1 MLLRK
6 IIKRCFLR
14 LKNRTCIIASYQIS
28 ADVKLEERVRLYES
42 VYVGHKCKIGK
53 YSYVNPY
60 TFIDDDV
67 EIGRYCSISR
77 NVLIGLGAHRL
88 DGITTHP
95 IGYSKAWNPYII
107 KESDNHKKT
116 IIGNDVWIGAGAI
129 ILGGVT
135 IGNGAVI
142 GAGAIVTKS
151 VSDYAIVAG
160 TPARVIKQR
169 KVPQKIKG
177 VDWWD
182 LPSEEA
188 LEAVVENNYSHLY
201 EHEYENNK

>member
-6 IIKRCFLR
+6 IIKHYYLR
-14 LKNRTCIIASYQIS
+14 LKNRTCVIASYQIS
-28 ADVKLEERVRLYES
+28 ADIKLEERVRIYES

-53 YSYVNPY
+53 YSYVNPH
-60 TFIDDDV
+60 TFIDDNV

-77 NVLIGLGAHRL
+77 NVMIGLGAHRL

-95 IGYSKAWNPYII
+95 IGYSKAWNPYIN
-107 KESDNHKKT
+107 EEYDDHKKT

-129 ILGGVT
+129 VLSGVT

-151 VSDYAIVAG
+151 VTDYAIVAG
-160 TPARVIKQR
+160 TPAKVIKQR
-169 KVPQKIKG
+169 TAPPKLKG

-182 LPSEEA
+182 LPSEQA
-188 LEAVVENNYSHLY
+188 LKVVIENNYSLLY
-201 EHEYENNK
+201 EHEYGNNK